1 MNSHIGMGKNKQTKP
16 TRVLFKAKKKNWLMS
31 ENTASSHIQKSRTIF
46 K

>member
-16 TRVLFKAKKKNWLMS
+16 TRVLFKAKRNWLMS